1 MRRLV
6 VLIPVAVFAALV
18 GVMASLL
25 TDTERN
31 DNLARLPSALIDKP
45 APGFALPQV
54 DPSVPGGFATENLK
68 GQVSVINVFASW
80 CVPCLAEHPHI
91 TRIAEAGVPVYGI
104 NHRDRP
110 EDAVNWLRRHGN
122 PYTAV
127 GADADA
133 RVSLEW
139 GVTGVPETFIVD
151 ANGIIVYKHVGPVTQ
166 DTLENRIMPK
176 LREAERG

>member
-6 VLIPVAVFAALV
+6 VIIPVAILVLLV
-18 GVMASLL
+18 GVMVSLL
-25 TDTERN
+25 TNSERN

-45 APGFALPQV
+45 VPGFALPQV
-54 DPSVPGGFATENLK
+54 DPSVPGGFASEDLK
-68 GQVSVINVFASW
+68 GGVSVINVFASW
-80 CVPCLAEHPHI
+80 CVPCLAEHPNI
-91 TRIAEAGVPVYGI
+91 TRIAEAGIPVYGI

-110 EDAVNWLRRHGN
+110 EAATEWLRRHGN
-122 PYTAV
+122 PYIAV

-151 ANGIIVYKHVGPVTQ
+151 ADGVIIYKHVGPVT
-166 DTLENRIMPK
+166 DDAPERPDH
-176 LREAERG
+176 AETA

>member
-1 MRRLV
+1 MT
-6 VLIPVAVFAALV
+6 AL
-18 GVMASLL
+18 
-25 TDTERN
+25 
-31 DNLARLPSALIDKP
+31 
-45 APGFALPQV
+45 
-54 DPSVPGGFATENLK
+54 
-68 GQVSVINVFASW
+68 
-80 CVPCLAEHPHI
+80 
-91 TRIAEAGVPVYGI
+91 TRIPCSAASMAA
-104 NHRDRP
+104 HRDGFFLFVP
-110 EDAVNWLRRHGN
+110 EGVELAGPIVAINWLRRHGN